1 VTERPGGGGAP
12 QRGAGGGSQPS
23 LRPTEPATL
32 VVAGL
37 AAAAVA
43 WLLISNFYQD
53 LPPMIWPPVIIIAGL
68 AAFEAGVARQL
79 WVRIHQRGGMLA
91 RQPGRAAPD
100 PAREPVEPLAVA
112 RYAVL
117 AKASSVAGAIFA
129 GFYAGFLPWLLI
141 ESGRVSD
148 AGADIPP
155 TVGGLIAS
163 ALFIAAALWLERACR
178 VPEQDDEGGT
188 DPNHDTT

>member
-1 VTERPGGGGAP
+1 VSER
-12 QRGAGGGSQPS
+12 QPA

-68 AAFEAGVARQL
+68 AAFEAVVARQL
-79 WVRIHQRGGMLA
+79 WVRIHQRGDMLA
-91 RQPGRAAPD
+91 RPRGRDAGPGSTE
-100 PAREPVEPLAVA
+100 EPVEPLAVA

-117 AKASSVAGAIFA
+117 AKASSLAGAIFA

-141 ESGRVSD
+141 ESGRLSD
-148 AGADIPP
+148 AADDLPP
-155 TVGGLIAS
+155 TVGGLVAS
-163 ALFIAAALWLERACR
+163 SLFMAAALWLERACR
-178 VPEQDDEGGT
+178 VPERDDEEEFDHG
-188 DPNHDTT
+188 PDTT

>member
-1 VTERPGGGGAP
+1 VSER
-12 QRGAGGGSQPS
+12 QPA

-32 VVAGL
+32 VVGGL

-53 LPPMIWPPVIIIAGL
+53 LPPMIWPPVVIIAGL
-68 AAFEAGVARQL
+68 AAFEAVVARQL
-79 WVRIHQRGGMLA
+79 WMRIHQGGMLT
-91 RQPGRAAPD
+91 RQRGGGAG
-100 PAREPVEPLAVA
+100 PAEEPLEPLAVA

-117 AKASSVAGAIFA
+117 AKASSLAGAIFT

-148 AGADIPP
+148 AGADLPP
-155 TVGGLIAS
+155 TVGGLVAS
-163 ALFIAAALWLERACR
+163 ALFMVAAWWLERACR
-178 VPEQDDEGGT
+178 VPEDQDEDQADLDHDE
-188 DPNHDTT
+188 P